1 MPVRPA
7 PVLACAG
14 ELNQQ
19 ILQLTRAM
27 HALRTHVAAHSP
39 GGMPWSTYTLLFHL
53 VANGPQRARALAE
66 CSYVDPST
74 VSRQVDQ
81 LVRLGLV
88 ERRAD
93 PADGRATL
101 LAATEAGC
109 AVHRRLQDVRA
120 RMVAD
125 LLDDWAPEDVERLT
139 ALLGRLNEDISTQMP
154 TMLAALTA
162 GAAEATAGLTDPTPP
177 ADREDAR

>member
-1 MPVRPA
+1 MTVPPA
-7 PVLACAG
+7 SVLAGAG
-14 ELNQQ
+14 ELNEQ

-53 VANGPQRARALAE
+53 VAGGPQRARALAE

-101 LAATEAGC
+101 LAATEAGF
-109 AVHRRLQDVRA
+109 AVRRRMLEVRS

-125 LLDDWAPEDVERLT
+125 LLTDWDPEDVERLT
-139 ALLGRLNEDISTQMP
+139 TLLTRLNEEVTAQMP
-154 TMLAALTA
+154 QILAALTT
-162 GAAEATAGLTDPTPP
+162 GATEATAGLTDPTTD